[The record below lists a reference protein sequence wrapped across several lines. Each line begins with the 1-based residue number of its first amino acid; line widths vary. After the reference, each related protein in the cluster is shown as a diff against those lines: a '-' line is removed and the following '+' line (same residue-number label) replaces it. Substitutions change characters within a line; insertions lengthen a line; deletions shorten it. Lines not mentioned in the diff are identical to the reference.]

1 MGIGLAL
8 ILTALITFIA
18 IITIAKIINI
28 LEKKLK
34 NGACK
39 EGLERLQDIINEIT
53 KTKLDSAQIHSLDEL
68 RGRVKENA
76 LVVFDVDENNNVSNV
91 EIINTNRV
99 DDDVNT
105 LLDKNNGLLLV
116 TA

>member
-18 IITIAKIINI
+18 IITIAKIINV
-28 LEKKLK
+28 LEKRLK

-39 EGLERLQDIINEIT
+39 GGLERFQDIINDIL

-68 RGRVKENA
+68 REKVKRDA
-76 LVVFDVDENNNVSNV
+76 MVAFDVDENNVVSNV
-91 EIINTNRV
+91 EIINTNCV

>member
-1 MGIGLAL
+1 M
-8 ILTALITFIA
+8 
-18 IITIAKIINI
+18 
-28 LEKKLK
+28 
-34 NGACK
+34 
-39 EGLERLQDIINEIT
+39 ERLQDIINEIT